1 MREKRRYSPPSKYV
15 TLSKEELEI
24 LRLKRDLDAKTNLA
38 MTNQH
43 QALVFEKK
51 CIIKDNRIEELE
63 RELEE
68 VKELLADNDIEFGD
82 MINQSDRGYEMRYD

>member
-1 MREKRRYSPPSKYV
+1 MQRKRRYIPLSKYDK
-15 TLSKEELEI
+15 LSEEELEI
-24 LRLKRDLDAKTNLA
+24 LRLKRDLASKSNLSLS
-38 MTNQH
+38 NQH

-68 VKELLADNDIEFGD
+68 IKELLADNDIEFGD
-82 MINQSDRGYEMRYD
+82 MINQSDRGCEMKYD